1 MSDGDWDL
9 YAVVRSCT
17 TSASVVD
24 QNRMEDEQEEKEQ
37 PFADQ
42 FSFQNDDF
50 TDPLTYGLQNTT
62 ADYGLEEIH
71 QPFSNFN
78 AEFENEQ
85 VMNYPPQQ
93 EPQSNTFTLPISNP
107 SSSTI
112 RSRRRKN
119 QHLKMV
125 YQMTQ
130 EELSGD
136 TWAWRKYGQKP
147 IKGSPYPRN
156 YYRCS
161 TLKGC
166 PARKQV
172 EGSPTDATIFIVS
185 YTGEHAHP
193 RPTHR
198 SSLAGSTRSKF
209 SAAAALN
216 NIIKSTATSSES
228 TSVAP
233 NFSPSTS
240 PHSALT
246 FSPSSVRYENNPDNT
261 VDDTDMVDVD
271 EDDYNEDNN
280 LIHDEEI
287 YSGLDKFDGDDR
299 FFD

>member
-17 TSASVVD
+17 TSTSVD
-24 QNRMEDEQEEKEQ
+24 NHHMGEEQEEKEQ
-37 PFADQ
+37 PFSDQ
-42 FSFQNDDF
+42 FSFQNDNYA
-50 TDPLTYGLQNTT
+50 DPVSYTLQNTT
-62 ADYGLEEIH
+62 LDYGLEEIH
-71 QPFSNFN
+71 QPFSNNN
-78 AEFENEQ
+78 ADYENEQ
-85 VMNYPPQQ
+85 VINNPQHQ
-93 EPQSNTFTLPISNP
+93 EPKSNTFTLPITNP
-107 SSSTI
+107 SGSTM

-172 EGSPTDATIFIVS
+172 EGSPTDSTIFIVS

-216 NIIKSTATSSES
+216 NIIKSTTTSCES
-228 TSVAP
+228 SSVAP
-233 NFSPSTS
+233 TFSPSTS

-246 FSPSSVRYENNPDNT
+246 FSPSSLRYVGNHDNT
-261 VDDTDMVDVD
+261 VDDTYMVDVD
-271 EDDYNEDNN
+271 EDDYNDDTN
-280 LIHDEEI
+280 LIHDEDI
-287 YSGLDKFDGDDR
+287 YNGLDEFDGDNR